1 MLRFPKLLLPLISL
15 SLLACSFLK
24 DSVEDATWQDLGCD
38 TTQKVST
45 LAIYDMVQPFYE
57 TDTFLQL
64 NIKPTA
70 IYVATVGV
78 RQEVEMTAY
87 KLDSLNQIAS
97 IPNPAGTIGVTP
109 TWVEQ
114 AYLGAFIH
122 TPRYLYDRWARIL
135 EADRNVFLAKRDS
148 IKDIMAEKH
157 KSIRVIS
164 DLRSVANQ
172 RKYLSRKRS
181 ASPVSMHNFGLAA
194 DFAVFRGRK
203 VSNTFSNYKPL
214 DTLTARFGLTW
225 GGNFVGF
232 MDPGH
237 IQYLKNGA
245 TLVEKYPV
253 LRFEFEPYRAF
264 YLNTVEKAVKTGK
277 INRVVDTADLLTL
290 LNELRRNQPCSCGK
304 VKKQINSGTL
314 EKVKGY
320 LQKTPYNE
328 LNDIVIIGDL
338 GHQTLSLV
346 SSKGIIT
353 LELGKWR

>member
-1 MLRFPKLLLPLISL
+1 MLRIPKLLLPLLSL

-45 LAIYDMVQPFYE
+45 LAIYDMVHPFYE
-57 TDTFLQL
+57 SDTFLQL

-87 KLDSLNQIAS
+87 KLDSLNQITS

-114 AYLGAFIH
+114 AYLGSLIH
-122 TPRYLYDRWARIL
+122 TPHYLYDRWTRIL
-135 EADRNVFLAKRDS
+135 ENDRATFLAKRDS
-148 IKDIMAEKH
+148 IKTIMAEKH
-157 KSIRVIS
+157 SSIKVIS
-164 DLRSVANQ
+164 DLRSIANQ
-172 RKYLSRKRS
+172 RKYLSRKRT

-194 DFAVFRGRK
+194 DFAIFRGHRI
-203 VSNTFSNYKPL
+203 SNTLSSYKPL
-214 DTLTARFGLTW
+214 DTLTAQYGLTW

-237 IQYLKNGA
+237 IQYFKNGA
-245 TLVEKYPV
+245 TLVQKYPV
-253 LRFEFEPYRAF
+253 LRFEFEPYREF
-264 YLNTVEKAVKTGK
+264 YLNTVEKAVKAGR

-290 LNELRRNQPCSCGK
+290 LNELRRNQPCTCGK
-304 VKKQINSGTL
+304 IKKQINTNTL
-314 EKVKGY
+314 EKVRAL
-320 LQKTPYNE
+320 LQKTPYNA
-328 LNDIVIIGDL
+328 LNDIVLIGDL
-338 GHQTLSLV
+338 GYQTLSLV
-346 SSKGIIT
+346 SAKGIIT